1 MEDKLKAK
9 NEKRNDEK
17 NKKEEDNIEN
27 IENIENIDNLKDMIS
42 RDSYST
48 NKDSQNEIKKEK
60 ISSDIN
66 YDNLLLKNKNYK
78 IEILDEQYK
87 NYDLNFKIIVIGNV
101 GVGKSCLSLKATKGI
116 FTEEYTST
124 VGFEFY
130 CFNVKINDKIV
141 KLQIWDTCGQEAY
154 RSLIMNFYRN
164 TSLAIVVY
172 SVEDKQSFN
181 DINIWLKQVKTYG
194 TSSCKIFLIG
204 NKIDTESRE
213 VSYEQGLKCKNDF
226 FFDCFMETS
235 AKEDI
240 NTREL
245 FVNCAAILYD
255 ETENLIEQS
264 RLESSSDSESLRFS
278 LAREDNYVEVDQ
290 CSC

>member
-1 MEDKLKAK
+1 MEEISEDKIKEK
-9 NEKRNDEK
+9 SKEINENE
-17 NKKEEDNIEN
+17 
-27 IENIENIDNLKDMIS
+27 IENIDNQTESIE

-48 NKDSQNEIKKEK
+48 NKDSITDTRKEK
-60 ISSDIN
+60 ILSDIN
-66 YDNLLLKNKNYK
+66 YTNLLLKNKNYK
-78 IEILDEQYK
+78 IEILDEHIK
-87 NYDLNFKIIVIGNV
+87 KYDLNFKIIIIGNI

-154 RSLIMNFYRN
+154 RSLIQNFYRN
-164 TSLAIVVY
+164 ASLAIVVY
-172 SVEDKQSFN
+172 SIEDKNSFD

-204 NKIDTESRE
+204 NKIDSDFRE

-235 AKEDI
+235 AKEGI

-245 FVNCAAILYD
+245 FVNAATVLY
-255 ETENLIEQS
+255 EENKNLIE
-264 RLESSSDSESLRFS
+264 EIGVENSSDSDSLRFS
-278 LAREDNYVEVDQ
+278 LGKEEKYLEDVDQ
-290 CSC
+290 CNC

>member
-1 MEDKLKAK
+1 MEGAK
-9 NEKRNDEK
+9 ENQ
-17 NKKEEDNIEN
+17 KESIHTEDNIDKK
-27 IENIENIDNLKDMIS
+27 ENIDTVKDMIS

-48 NKDSQNEIKKEK
+48 NKDSQNDIKKDRLP
-60 ISSDIN
+60 SDIK
-66 YDNLLLKNKNYK
+66 YDNLLLKNKNYT

-87 NYDLNFKIIVIGNV
+87 KYDLNFKIIVTGNV

-116 FTEEYTST
+116 FTEDYIST

-172 SVEDKQSFN
+172 SVEDKESFN
-181 DINIWLKQVKTYG
+181 DISVWLKQVKTYG
-194 TSSCKIFLIG
+194 TSSCKIFLLG
-204 NKIDTESRE
+204 NKIDTENRQ
-213 VSYEQGLKCKNDF
+213 VTYEQGLKCKNDF

-235 AKEDI
+235 AKEGI

-245 FVNCAAILYD
+245 FVNCATILY
-255 ETENLIEQS
+255 EENENLLEQS
-264 RLESSSDSESLRFS
+264 RIESSIDSDSMRFS
-278 LAREDNYVEVDQ
+278 LAKEDNYVEVDQ
-290 CSC
+290 CNC

>member
-1 MEDKLKAK
+1 MEEISEDKIKEK
-9 NEKRNDEK
+9 SKEINENE
-17 NKKEEDNIEN
+17 
-27 IENIENIDNLKDMIS
+27 IENIDNQKESIE

-48 NKDSQNEIKKEK
+48 NKDSITDTRKEK
-60 ISSDIN
+60 ILSDIN
-66 YDNLLLKNKNYK
+66 YTNLLLKNKNYK
-78 IEILDEQYK
+78 IEILDEHIK
-87 NYDLNFKIIVIGNV
+87 KYDLNFKIIIIGNI

-154 RSLIMNFYRN
+154 RSLIQNFYRN
-164 TSLAIVVY
+164 ASLAIVVY
-172 SVEDKQSFN
+172 SIEDKNSFD

-204 NKIDTESRE
+204 NKIDSDFRE

-235 AKEDI
+235 AKEGI

-245 FVNCAAILYD
+245 FVNAATVLY
-255 ETENLIEQS
+255 EENKNLIE
-264 RLESSSDSESLRFS
+264 EIGVENSSDSDSLRFS
-278 LAREDNYVEVDQ
+278 LGKEEKYLEDVDQ
-290 CSC
+290 CIC

>member
-1 MEDKLKAK
+1 MEGAK
-9 NEKRNDEK
+9 ENQ
-17 NKKEEDNIEN
+17 KESIHTEDNIDKK
-27 IENIENIDNLKDMIS
+27 ENIDTVKDMIS

-48 NKDSQNEIKKEK
+48 NKDSQNDIKKDRLP
-60 ISSDIN
+60 SDIK
-66 YDNLLLKNKNYK
+66 YENLLLKNKNYT

-87 NYDLNFKIIVIGNV
+87 KYDLNFKIIVTGNV

-116 FTEEYTST
+116 FTEDYIST

-172 SVEDKQSFN
+172 SVEDKESFN
-181 DINIWLKQVKTYG
+181 DISIWLKQVKTYG

-204 NKIDTESRE
+204 NKIDTENRQ
-213 VSYEQGLKCKNDF
+213 VTYEQGLKCKNDF

-235 AKEDI
+235 AKEGI

-245 FVNCAAILYD
+245 FVNCATILY
-255 ETENLIEQS
+255 EENENLLEQS
-264 RLESSSDSESLRFS
+264 RIESSIDSDSMRFS
-278 LAREDNYVEVDQ
+278 LAKEDNYVEVDQ
-290 CSC
+290 CNC

>member
-1 MEDKLKAK
+1 MEEISKEF
-9 NEKRNDEK
+9 NENDISPIK
-17 NKKEEDNIEN
+17 TKEEN
-27 IENIENIDNLKDMIS
+27 ENIDDCKDLID

-48 NKDSQNEIKKEK
+48 NKDSQNGTKNDRIPT
-60 ISSDIN
+60 DIN
-66 YDNLLLKNKNYK
+66 FNNLLFKNKNYK
-78 IEILDEQYK
+78 IEILEEHHK
-87 NYDLNFKIIVIGNV
+87 NFDLNFKIIVIGNV

-116 FTEEYTST
+116 FIEEYTST

-164 TSLAIVVY
+164 ASLAIIVY
-172 SVEDKQSFN
+172 SIEDLESFK
-181 DINIWLKQVKTYG
+181 DINIWLKQVRTYG
-194 TSSCKIFLIG
+194 STSCKVFLIG
-204 NKIDTESRE
+204 NKIDSNSRE

-226 FFDCFMETS
+226 FFDGFMETS
-235 AKEDI
+235 AKDGI

-245 FVNCAAILYD
+245 FVNCATILY
-255 ETENLIEQS
+255 EENEHLNEQLKS
-264 RLESSSDSESLRFS
+264 RKYSDDSESARFS
-278 LAREDNYVEVDQ
+278 IAKDIYYEEVDQ